1 MTRIT
6 PDMAQAPFLPDT
18 VHKRDIFSETI
29 SGELEGVPDFPVVLR
44 KLDGVPAYARPIAW
58 ALARKEIRALKA
70 VQGIEGCPVLVRADR
85 TGLLR
90 SWTRGTPLQLAK
102 PADAAWYRDAK
113 RLLRE
118 MRRAGVTHN
127 DIAKPQNWLRTPEGR
142 AAVIDFQL
150 ASVHRRRGQLFRVM
164 AREDLRHLLKQKR
177 AYAPDLLTP
186 SEHRMLA
193 QKALPARIWMATG
206 KRAYNFITRRLM
218 NWSDGEGTE
227 DRIERDG
234 PTLRR
239 ALLAHD
245 QIRDLALATYAL
257 PAHGVGLYAFVETDL
272 DATALA
278 ALTPEPR
285 PELIQPVA
293 APPRRWQPADGCAVA
308 DRRQPARRAGRA
320 DRRRSRPGRDHRAHR
335 RPPAQPHRPG
345 AAPLERRLGA
355 ELHAL
360 PAIGMPDAQFLRMQ
374 HEPRMLC
381 RRPRG
386 IERIAEDHMPQ
397 RQHMHPQLMRPPGLG
412 RQPHPALA
420 IARLEH
426 PVFSERRP
434 PRLVTDLLQ
443 RPVRPIHD
451 ERQIDHPGLGLEMAL
466 DPRRCT
472 KSAVG

>member
-1 MTRIT
+1 MFPSPRFAAKRRAMTRIT

-293 APPRRWQPADGCAVA
+293 ALPRHGDGSPRMDAL
-308 DRRQPARRAGRA
+308 
-320 DRRRSRPGRDHRAHR
+320 SLI
-335 RPPAQPHRPG
+335 
-345 AAPLERRLGA
+345 AANRLDELA
-355 ELHAL
+355 ELTA
-360 PAIGMPDAQFLRMQ
+360 AD
-374 HEPRMLC
+374 
-381 RRPRG
+381 
-386 IERIAEDHMPQ
+386 
-397 RQHMHPQLMRPPGLG
+397 
-412 RQPHPALA
+412 PALA
-420 IARLEH
+420 ETIAPIVAQRLNLTDR
-426 PVFSERRP
+426 VLRR
-434 PRLVTDLLQ
+434 
-443 RPVRPIHD
+443 
-451 ERQIDHPGLGLEMAL
+451 
-466 DPRRCT
+466 
-472 KSAVG
+472 